1 MDPECLSRIPGPDF
15 SPRIPNPK
23 EQNRGEKLVVINFF
37 VAIKFTKLENYFL
50 FEEVKENI

>member
-1 MDPECLSRIPGPDF
+1 VDPECLSRIPGPDF